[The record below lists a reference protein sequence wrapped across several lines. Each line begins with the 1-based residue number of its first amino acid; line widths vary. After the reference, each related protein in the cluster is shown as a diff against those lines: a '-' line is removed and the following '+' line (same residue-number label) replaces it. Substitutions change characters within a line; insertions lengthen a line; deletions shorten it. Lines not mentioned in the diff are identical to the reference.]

1 MKKVILGGIAFGTIA
16 LLTKKFLDSKAKEE
30 CMDTGEYVLTQCLEM
45 FENIESKAQALAKKV
60 DDYLENAD
68 FSTLDKIDALL
79 GGKIEKTLLSVGD
92 IIDAGANAFF
102 NPSEKLLYAS
112 GVLGETLEKDYNNE
126 EAVRRAN
133 EYFQNALTEFNQF
146 TKENPQWNDDE
157 DKADL
162 LNNIENLNH
171 AFDKCES
178 NIDGILDA
186 IAKSKH

>member
-30 CMDTGEYVLTQCLEM
+30 CMNTGEYVLTQCLEM

-79 GGKIEKTLLSVGD
+79 GGKIEKTLRSVGD
-92 IIDAGANAFF
+92 IIDAGANTFF
-102 NPSEKLLYAS
+102 NPFEKLLYAA
-112 GVLGETLEKDYNNE
+112 GVLEEILEKNYNDK

-133 EYFQNALTEFNQF
+133 EYFQNASREFNQF
-146 TKENPQWNDDE
+146 TQENPQWNNYE

-162 LNNIENLNH
+162 LSDIKNLSH

-178 NIDGILDA
+178 NIDEIFGA